1 MTQDELIALINQAA
15 DEGWTELDLAGH
27 NLTELPPEIGR
38 LTQLETLILG
48 RQKKDS
54 KGQPRWRYKGDR
66 YVAVVVG
73 NDLMTLPTEIKAL
86 KNLKNLDISGNPW
99 GSFPPVVTE
108 LNSLEKLTSVESDLM
123 TIPEAIAQLSNLT
136 MLSLHS
142 NQITT
147 IPEAIAQ
154 LSNLTTLNLRDNKI
168 EDIPICLESL
178 PQLTKL
184 DLRRN
189 PLSISPEVLG
199 PANIGQDPGLPEDIF
214 NYCRELRSGEKR

>member
-136 MLSLHS
+136 
-142 NQITT
+142 
-147 IPEAIAQ
+147 
-154 LSNLTTLNLRDNKI
+154 TLNLRDNKI